1 MAWPQRLVLSG
12 LAEAANAL
20 RHSLKRDRSCDASD
34 LYRCHRAR
42 GRSVGRRGAVAGE
55 PTYELKFN
63 TVDVPMQPEY
73 KAMVVFGKN
82 LEALSAAKIKVRTFH
97 SSQRG
102 DHQYPDRR
110 TPRRSK

>member
-1 MAWPQRLVLSG
+1 M
-12 LAEAANAL
+12 
-20 RHSLKRDRSCDASD
+20 
-34 LYRCHRAR
+34 
-42 GRSVGRRGAVAGE
+42 AGE

-102 DHQYPDRR
+102 DHQDPDRR

>member
-12 LAEAANAL
+12 LAEAANLL
-20 RHSLKRDRSCDASD
+20 RHSPKRDRSCDASD

-55 PTYELKFN
+55 PMYELKFN

-73 KAMVVFGKN
+73 KAMEVFGKN
-82 LEALSAAKIKVRTFH
+82 LEALSAGKIKMRTFH
-97 SSQRG
+97 SGQRG
-102 DHQYPDRR
+102 AHQDPDRR